1 MKVNLVEIKALDF
14 AIRIVKL
21 QDYLTDLTA
30 KDHKKEFVMSKQI
43 LRSGTSIGANISEAT
58 AAESIDDF
66 IHKLAISQ
74 KEAHETRFWLKLL
87 YMTEYINEKMYLSM
101 LNDCEQ
107 LIKMLVKII
116 KTSKQND
123 QKQS

>member
-21 QDYLTDLTA
+21 QEYLTDLTA
-30 KDHKKEFVMSKQI
+30 KD
-43 LRSGTSIGANISEAT
+43 
-58 AAESIDDF
+58 
-66 IHKLAISQ
+66 
-74 KEAHETRFWLKLL
+74 
-87 YMTEYINEKMYLSM
+87 
-101 LNDCEQ
+101 Q